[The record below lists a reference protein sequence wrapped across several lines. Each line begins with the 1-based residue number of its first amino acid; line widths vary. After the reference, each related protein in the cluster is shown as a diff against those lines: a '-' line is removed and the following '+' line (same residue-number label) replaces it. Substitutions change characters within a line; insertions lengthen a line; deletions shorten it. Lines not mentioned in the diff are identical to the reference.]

1 MSVTLR
7 SRKKGKK
14 ISLYLDFYENGKR
27 WTEALKL
34 YVTPD
39 PEIGKLTAKQKEDNK
54 KNIELAEAIRS
65 KRHLEIQNGLYGFH
79 DKDKIKARFFDYFNM
94 LMEKR
99 RDSDGNYGNWKSAL
113 LHLKDYEKSEITF
126 QQINKDWIDGFK
138 DHLKKKAKG
147 KNKKALSANTQFS
160 YFSKLLAALKESV
173 KDGIIVKNPANEVDG
188 LKPAETH
195 KEYLS
200 FEELQLAF
208 NAECDNQLLKTAF
221 IFSALTGLRWSDI
234 INLKWKNI
242 FYSNDNGYLIRFE
255 QEKTEGKEYL
265 PISQD
270 ARDLLGEKGE
280 ESEAVFKD
288 LKYSAW
294 NNQKL
299 REWLMRA
306 GINRHITF
314 HSARHTFATLQL
326 TFGTD
331 IYTVS
336 KLLGHKNL
344 KNTEI
349 YAKIVNAKKRDAV
362 NKISL
367 SKKI

>member
-34 YVTPD
+34 YLTPD
-39 PEIGKLTAKQKEDNK
+39 PEVGKLTSKQKEDNK

-79 DKDKIKARFFDYFNM
+79 DKDKMKARFFDYFKV
-94 LMEKR
+94 LMERR

-113 LHLKDYEKSEITF
+113 IHLQQYEKGEITF
-126 QQINKDWIDGFK
+126 QQINKDWIIGFQ
-138 DHLKKKAKG
+138 DYLKRKAKG
-147 KNKKALSANTQFS
+147 RNKKALSGNTQFS
-160 YFSKLLAALKESV
+160 YFSKLLAALKEAV
-173 KDGIIVKNPANEVDG
+173 KDGVLVKNPAVDING

-200 FEELQLAF
+200 LEELKSAF
-208 NAECDNQLLKTAF
+208 KAECENQLLKTAF
-221 IFSALTGLRWSDI
+221 LFSALTGLRWSDI
-234 INLKWKNI
+234 VKLKWKDI
-242 FYSNDNGYLIRFE
+242 LYSKDNGYLIRFE

-265 PISQD
+265 PISND
-270 ARDLLGEKGE
+270 ARDLLGEKSE

-294 NNQKL
+294 NNLKL
-299 REWLMRA
+299 KEWLIRA
-306 GINRHITF
+306 GINRHVTF

-344 KNTEI
+344 KNTEV
-349 YAKIVNAKKRDAV
+349 YAKIVNEKKREAV
-362 NKISL
+362 NRISIG
-367 SKKI
+367 SNK